1 MKLSKKA
8 KGVQPSATLE
18 ITAKAKRLKKEGKKI
33 IAFTAGEPD
42 FNTPDFIVN
51 SAITA
56 LKEGFTKYT
65 PSAGI
70 PELRAA
76 IAQVDEQL
84 STTVVDEE
92 AFNAAQARFEA
103 IRTKIAQSSVPEE
116 QIKKENAKSFFMS
129 LLTKLFSLANRIL
142 NKVLGYKGFSNA

>member
-76 IAQVDEQL
+76 IAEKFRNEN
-84 STTVVDEE
+84 TREE
-92 AFNAAQARFEA
+92 
-103 IRTKIAQSSVPEE
+103 V
-116 QIKKENAKSFFMS
+116 
-129 LLTKLFSLANRIL
+129 
-142 NKVLGYKGFSNA
+142 